1 MGPVNKKILIS
12 LLWKMKKA
20 VKKLIAFFSF
30 SIKTFFN
37 QILNQCCTA
46 LVNISQKQLPNCGG
60 QKHKATI
67 TGFEFRINK
76 TNLLRM
82 GDGNPQGEDHKD
94 NW

>member
-1 MGPVNKKILIS
+1 MLVYSFLSKFRCGHCFFFFFPICFQLPKKFSS
-12 LLWKMKKA
+12 LENRKK
-20 VKKLIAFFSF
+20 KFENRKLG
-30 SIKTFFN
+30 K
-37 QILNQCCTA
+37 
-46 LVNISQKQLPNCGG
+46 KQLPNCGG

-94 NW
+94 NWRQI